1 MRRMAAFSSSPRRL
15 LRRIRRRCFRTTS
28 FPNPTMRSSMVT
40 SSPLSLL
47 LFFFSCRSAPPSPAS
62 SPSASRLFFRY
73 RIPHALHSDWIKAKK
88 KTQIGRI
95 NHRKP
100 RRKKCTDREREEQE
114 EQIGSHLTLGPEGPP
129 RQSGVL
135 VVWQSVH
142 ALGSPEAVRSSGSI
156 DPLPFSTDEESISG
170 ARIGGSNTPEAAA
183 LPLLPHL
190 RSAAAPQHPRTP
202 RRRHG
207 WCSAAAARSAGR
219 SPLHGSTTTRESN
232 LASKLGLAPATGR
245 EQ

>member
-73 RIPHALHSDWIKAKK
+73 RIPHALHSD
-88 KTQIGRI
+88 
-95 NHRKP
+95 
-100 RRKKCTDREREEQE
+100 
-114 EQIGSHLTLGPEGPP
+114 LGPEGPP

>member
-88 KTQIGRI
+88 KKTQIGRI
-95 NHRKP
+95 SHRKP

-156 DPLPFSTDEESISG
+156 DPLPCNPQIERQKTTQPRRHSSHRSSPPRTH
-170 ARIGGSNTPEAAA
+170 GSEASPSRPTRNPSPAPGSADLTP
-183 LPLLPHL
+183 
-190 RSAAAPQHPRTP
+190 RKPQHSPSSHT
-202 RRRHG
+202 
-207 WCSAAAARSAGR
+207 SA
-219 SPLHGSTTTRESN
+219 
-232 LASKLGLAPATGR
+232 
-245 EQ
+245 

>member
-1 MRRMAAFSSSPRRL
+1 MHRSRKGRAGGADRISSHLGAGGAAAPERSLGGVAVGARL
-15 LRRIRRRCFRTTS
+15 GLAGGRALVRIYR
-28 FPNPTMRSSMVT
+28 PT
-40 SSPLSLL
+40 PLQ
-47 LFFFSCRSAPPSPAS
+47 P
-62 SPSASRLFFRY
+62 
-73 RIPHALHSDWIKAKK
+73 
-88 KTQIGRI
+88 
-95 NHRKP
+95 
-100 RRKKCTDREREEQE
+100 TDRASKNHPAKAPFQPQIEPPKNPR
-114 EQIGSHLTLGPEGPP
+114 IGSFT
-129 RQSGVL
+129 
-135 VVWQSVH
+135 
-142 ALGSPEAVRSSGSI
+142 
-156 DPLPFSTDEESISG
+156 FSTDEESISG